1 MIKLKDIILEAESF
15 SAINKSTGKVSVFKT
30 KDARDSAIK
39 GGTHDKKAE
48 KGGDSSAGKKD
59 TPKVNIFDKPKN
71 KEDEPKKDTP
81 KTLPLDDDT
90 YDEIEQMSSPEDLE
104 YFADSKEGLSDEQRK
119 QLKDLASKIADC

>member
-59 TPKVNIFDKPKN
+59 TPKVNIFDKPK
-71 KEDEPKKDTP
+71 KKDEPKSEPKSQSMDDLLDKYDSSFSSCLLYTSDAADDTP
-81 KTLPLDDDT
+81 CV
-90 YDEIEQMSSPEDLE
+90 DL
-104 YFADSKEGLSDEQRK
+104 GGRR
-119 QLKDLASKIADC
+119 II